1 MSKLLRAIIVE
12 DSEDDSELVQR
23 ELRKGGFD
31 LICQRVDSAAGLLQA
46 LAHGEWDLVVSDH
59 TMSGFTGL
67 QALEIVRAR
76 HADIPFI
83 FVSGT
88 LDEATAILG
97 LRNGAQDY
105 LIKGHLQRFLPAV
118 EREMRETEQ
127 RRERK
132 KLEHQ
137 VLQLQKF
144 EAIGRL
150 AGGIA
155 HDFNNLLS
163 AILGW
168 AEMGLE
174 DPQAGSRAHDRFQK
188 ITEQAHRATKL
199 TSQIL
204 AFARCQALQPR
215 RLNLNTCVDDV
226 ASLLFKLVGDRVD
239 IRVLAE
245 QHLRIVMAD
254 PLQIEQILMNLCLNA
269 RDAMPKGGLLVIETR
284 NVDIPDDHSQTR
296 PEALPG
302 HYALLCVTDTG
313 IGMDQLTQERIFEP
327 FFTTK
332 ELGRGTGLG
341 LATVYGIVKQHAGF
355 VYVYSELGKGTAFRL
370 YFPCCEGQPDAPPP
384 QTPVELRR
392 GHETILL
399 ADDHDGLRD
408 SAAEMLRELGYHVI
422 AAANGQDAVN
432 QFESHSQ
439 EVNLLLLDVI
449 MPELDGPHAYQR
461 IAAIRPD
468 IPVIFTSGYTPEVV
482 PLISAVGRTSV
493 VLQKPYTN
501 KSLSQAIRS
510 ALDHPSATLEVTATP
525 RPTNPALPITLKR

>member
-1 MSKLLRAIIVE
+1 
-12 DSEDDSELVQR
+12 
-23 ELRKGGFD
+23 
-31 LICQRVDSAAGLLQA
+31 
-46 LAHGEWDLVVSDH
+46 
-59 TMSGFTGL
+59 
-67 QALEIVRAR
+67 
-76 HADIPFI
+76 
-83 FVSGT
+83 
-88 LDEATAILG
+88 
-97 LRNGAQDY
+97 
-105 LIKGHLQRFLPAV
+105 
-118 EREMRETEQ
+118 
-127 RRERK
+127 
-132 KLEHQ
+132 
-137 VLQLQKF
+137 
-144 EAIGRL
+144 
-150 AGGIA
+150 
-155 HDFNNLLS
+155 
-163 AILGW
+163 
-168 AEMGLE
+168 
-174 DPQAGSRAHDRFQK
+174 
-188 ITEQAHRATKL
+188 
-199 TSQIL
+199 
-204 AFARCQALQPR
+204 
-215 RLNLNTCVDDV
+215 
-226 ASLLFKLVGDRVD
+226 
-239 IRVLAE
+239 
-245 QHLRIVMAD
+245 MAD

-355 VYVYSELGKGTAFRL
+355 VYVYSELGQGTAFRL
-370 YFPCCEGQPDAPPP
+370 YFPCCEGQPDASPPT
-384 QTPVELRR
+384 TPVELRH

-493 VLQKPYTN
+493 ILQKPYTN

-510 ALDHPSATLEVTATP
+510 ALDHQSATLEVTATP
-525 RPTNPALPITLKR
+525 RPTNPTLPITLKK